1 MSLALK
7 YRMKKMAKGGDV
19 KGIHKV
25 SSASVTGGESE
36 AGLTVQGMKH
46 AAFPEGRKQPLKH
59 AKQEHKKVLGE
70 LKSMPSPKLPM
81 AEGGQVCMHCGG
93 MGYSEG
99 GEVANTDLPEA
110 DFQPNE
116 FDVLHL
122 EDDLESSNTG
132 ENSGDYDGDDVVKR
146 AMAKRKK

>member
-1 MSLALK
+1 
-7 YRMKKMAKGGDV
+7 
-19 KGIHKV
+19 
-25 SSASVTGGESE
+25 
-36 AGLTVQGMKH
+36 
-46 AAFPEGRKQPLKH
+46 
-59 AKQEHKKVLGE
+59 
-70 LKSMPSPKLPM
+70 MPKPKLPM
-81 AEGGQVCMHCGG
+81 AEGGQVCLHCGG

-110 DFQPNE
+110 DFMPNE

-122 EDDLESSNTG
+122 EDDLESPNTG